1 MARSRERVF
10 LLNVKACED
19 ADYSGYLLG
28 LARIDGLDDSIGYS
42 RMEHP
47 DDECAFIAHVVS
59 VLDASS
65 RFIISVEPGDR
76 LSYVFVGH
84 ALPSFLRIV
93 LTLC

>member
-1 MARSRERVF
+1 MTRGREIVF
-10 LLNVKACED
+10 FFKVEACED
-19 ADYSGYLLG
+19 TDYSGYLLG
-28 LARIDGLDDSIGYS
+28 LARVDGLDDTVGYG

-47 DDECAFIAHVVS
+47 DDECAFIAHVVC

-65 RFIISVEPGDR
+65 RLIISVEPCYR
-76 LSYVFVGH
+76 LSDVFVGH